1 VTSGPGSGSL
11 LRMTVPVTPEVS
23 PEVSKVTRDLGEPP
37 AWFRAALAAP
47 VSTGT
52 VTVDGAAI
60 AYRVWGAESAS
71 GLVLVHGGAAHARW
85 WDHIGPLLAHDRRVV
100 ALDLS
105 GHGDSGRRDRYSLD
119 GWAHEVLAVARAT
132 GVTDPPIIVGHS
144 MGGFVALRA
153 AGLFGVD
160 LEGIVVIDSPVQDI
174 TPEEQAAR
182 EERAFGPL
190 RVYPTREA
198 AIARFHPMPDQ
209 PTLPYVLQHVAST
222 SIRAVDG
229 GWSWKFDPAV
239 FARSRGALTLLR
251 HLDCRVALFFA
262 EHGIVPPKTT
272 ELMYDKLGQLAPVIE
287 IPAAGHHVMLDQPIA
302 LVTGIR
308 TLLSDWDHSL
318 PARPAAAEPTR

>member
-1 VTSGPGSGSL
+1 MRVSGTSEVSG
-11 LRMTVPVTPEVS
+11 VTPELAES
-23 PEVSKVTRDLGEPP
+23 P
-37 AWFRAALAAP
+37 AWFSAALAAP
-47 VSTGT
+47 VTTGT

-60 AYRVWGAESAS
+60 AYRAWGEESAS
-71 GLVLVHGGAAHARW
+71 AIVLVHGGAAHARW
-85 WDHIGPLLAHDRRVV
+85 WDHIGPLLTYDRRVV

-105 GHGDSGRRDRYSLD
+105 GHGDSARRGHYSLD
-119 GWAHEVLAVARAT
+119 GWAHEVLAVARAVGST
-132 GVTDPPIIVGHS
+132 NPPIIVGHS

-153 AGLFGVD
+153 AGLFGAD
-160 LEGIVVIDSPVQDI
+160 LEGIVVIDSPVQDV

-182 EERAFGPL
+182 EARAFGPL

-209 PTLPYVLQHVAST
+209 PTLPYILEHVAST
-222 SIRAVDG
+222 SVRAVDG

-239 FARSRGALTLLR
+239 FGRNRGAPALLH
-251 HLDCRVALFFA
+251 HLDCRVALFVA

-272 ELMYDKLGQLAPVIE
+272 ELMYDKLGQLAPVIQ

-302 LVTGIR
+302 VVTGIR

-318 PARPAAAEPTR
+318 PARPVSAEPGG